1 MLLGFVSRAQDNG
14 PLRRSLSAVA
24 ARYRGKMVVA
34 WCDGEQ
40 HKARMLSL
48 SFTLT
53 LALTLTLTLALT
65 LTLSLTLSLT
75 LTTNPDRDQGAHAL
89 AGPARGSA
97 AAARLQH

>member
-1 MLLGFVSRAQDNG
+1 MLLGFVSRGHDNA
-14 PLRRSLSAVA
+14 PLRRSLRAVA

-48 SFTLT
+48 GP
-53 LALTLTLTLALT
+53 TLTLTLT